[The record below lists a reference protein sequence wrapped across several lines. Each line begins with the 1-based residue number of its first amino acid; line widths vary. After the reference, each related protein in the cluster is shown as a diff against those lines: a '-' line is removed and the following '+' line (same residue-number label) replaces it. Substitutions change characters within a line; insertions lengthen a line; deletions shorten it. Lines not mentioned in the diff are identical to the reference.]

1 MKKISE
7 EDLLKIKLQ
16 IAHVTNYYRKKYNVG
31 IATHKSIDGLILT
44 MTFDKRFYVTSSVK
58 ILTEEFE
65 DVYVAF
71 GADGFTNYWQNKLER
86 LIGRLNCELLKY
98 GVQI

>member
-7 EDLLKIKLQ
+7 EDLFKIKKQ
-16 IAHVTNYYRKKYNVG
+16 IAYVTNYYRKKYNVG
-31 IATHKSIDGLILT
+31 IATYRSIDGLILT

-71 GADGFTNYWQNKLER
+71 GADGFANYWQNKLER
-86 LIGRLNCELLKY
+86 LMGRLNCELLKY

>member
-7 EDLLKIKLQ
+7 EDLFKIKQQ
-16 IAHVTNYYRKKYNVG
+16 IAYVTNYYRKKYNVK
-31 IATHKSIDGLILT
+31 IATHRNVDGLILT
-44 MTFDKRFYVTSSVK
+44 MTFDHRIHVTSSLN

-65 DVYVAF
+65 NVYVAF

-86 LIGRLNCELLKY
+86 LMGRLNCELLKY

>member
-7 EDLLKIKLQ
+7 EDLLKIKQQ
-16 IAHVTNYYRKKYNVG
+16 IAYVTNYYRKKYNVG

-44 MTFDKRFYVTSSVK
+44 MTFDHRIHVTSSLN

-86 LIGRLNCELLKY
+86 LMGRLNCELLKY

>member
-16 IAHVTNYYRKKYNVG
+16 IAHVTNYYRKKYNVK
-31 IATHKSIDGLILT
+31 ITTHRCVDGLILT
-44 MTFDKRFYVTSSVK
+44 MTFDHRIRVTSGLN

-71 GADGFTNYWQNKLER
+71 GVNGFKNYWQNKLER
-86 LIGRLNCELLKY
+86 LMGRLNCELLKY